1 MESVFCGLN
10 NKNNNMGL
18 LTEKYTAW
26 AKHPQ
31 KYTAEQV
38 LNQIV
43 ADLKWLDEEQAKNCS
58 IPVVVGQSEQF
69 SLTELWKMAQKYNC
83 EDFIKMVKEI
93 RG

>member
-1 MESVFCGLN
+1 
-10 NKNNNMGL
+10 MGL

-58 IPVVVGQSEQF
+58 IPVVVGRSEQ
-69 SLTELWKMAQKYNC
+69 LVCPYCGGTNI
-83 EDFIKMVKEI
+83 EDTDYGKQCRTCFEFV
-93 RG
+93 

>member
-1 MESVFCGLN
+1 
-10 NKNNNMGL
+10 MGL

-31 KYTAEQV
+31 NYTAEQV

-58 IPVVVGQSEQF
+58 IPAVINSGKTCPDCGDRGWLYDDDGRRVG
-69 SLTELWKMAQKYNC
+69 TCPCHY
-83 EDFIKMVKEI
+83 
-93 RG
+93 